1 MTKALTTREI
11 NDISL
16 NGKRISVTRTE
27 DYVVLVVESYLNKE
41 PVSIPVHVPHT
52 VWKGEWENQEYVEIS
67 GHLTSTEIAAH
78 EFEYRIIADAVHPSD
93 ALTSKYLNPKNEL
106 NCIAYLAQPPREL
119 TDVHPYITILYLGTG
134 STLENGIFSGDR
146 FKFDL
151 SLLRKNTDMAK
162 NLQTGDII
170 KVKATISKSDEHGIQ
185 IVGKQLVAILE
196 TSKPIS
202 DGLNSLGDTF
212 LMTFTPKQMESV

>member
-11 NDISL
+11 NNISL

-41 PVSIPVHVPHT
+41 PVSIPIHVPHT

-67 GHLTSTEIAAH
+67 GHLTSTEVAAH

-106 NCIAYLAQPPREL
+106 NCIAYLAQPPRER
-119 TDVHPYITILYLGTG
+119 TDAHPYTTILYLGTG
-134 STLENGIFSGDR
+134 SAIENGNFSGDR

-162 NLQTGDII
+162 DLSTGDII
-170 KVKATISKSDEHGIQ
+170 KIKATISSSDTHGIQ
-185 IVGKQLVAILE
+185 IIGKQLVILAKSE
-196 TSKPIS
+196 ADKHTD
-202 DGLNSLGDTF
+202 DGLNNLGNN
-212 LMTFTPKQMESV
+212 LMTFNTCKGPV